1 MMRFPFSYRQSAWLL
16 FAAPAGLLLFAY
28 YLQYFQG
35 QEPCPLCMTQ
45 RLCFY
50 GIAGF
55 ALLACFTHG
64 SQLWRKLSNAGVGLF
79 AALGGGVA
87 IRQLWLQSLP
97 PDQVPACGPSF
108 EFIMK
113 TFPLSEAVSIMFKG
127 TGDCAEVTWTFLGLS
142 IAAWS
147 LVWFVLLFAAALFQ
161 LLRKA

>member
-1 MMRFPFSYRQSAWLL
+1 MPFPLSYKQSAWLL
-16 FAAPAGLLLFAY
+16 FITPVGLLLFAY
-28 YLQYFQG
+28 YLQYFQD

-50 GIAGF
+50 GIAF
-55 ALLACFTHG
+55 AALLAAVLP
-64 SQLWRKLSNAGVGLF
+64 SRALWRKLSNGLLAIF

-108 EFIMK
+108 EFIVK
-113 TFPLSEAVSIMFKG
+113 TFPLSEALSIMFKG

-147 LVWFVLLFAAALFQ
+147 LVWFIIFFAAAMVQ
-161 LLRKA
+161 IVRKS

>member
-1 MMRFPFSYRQSAWLL
+1 MPFSLSYKQCAWLL
-16 FAAPAGLLLFAY
+16 FILPMGLLAFAY
-28 YLQYFQG
+28 YLQYFQN

-50 GIAGF
+50 GIAF
-55 ALLACFTHG
+55 AALLAAVLHG
-64 SQLWRKLSNAGVGLF
+64 RSLWRKLSNGLLALF

-108 EFIMK
+108 EFIVK
-113 TFPLSEAVSIMFKG
+113 TFPLSEAASIMFKG
-127 TGDCAEVTWTFLGLS
+127 TGDCAEVAWTFLGLS

-147 LVWFVLLFAAALFQ
+147 LAWFVLFFSAAILQFI
-161 LLRKA
+161 RKN

>member
-1 MMRFPFSYRQSAWLL
+1 MSLPLNHKQSAWLL
-16 FAAPAGLLLFAY
+16 FIIPIVLLLFAY
-28 YLQYFQG
+28 YLQYFQE

-50 GIAGF
+50 GITVA
-55 ALLACFTHG
+55 ALLAAILHG
-64 SQLWRKLSNAGVGLF
+64 RPLWRKISNGLLAVF
-79 AALGGGVA
+79 AALGAGVA

-108 EFIMK
+108 EFIVK

-147 LVWFVLLFAAALFQ
+147 LVWFVIFFSAAIVQ
-161 LLRKA
+161 ITRKV